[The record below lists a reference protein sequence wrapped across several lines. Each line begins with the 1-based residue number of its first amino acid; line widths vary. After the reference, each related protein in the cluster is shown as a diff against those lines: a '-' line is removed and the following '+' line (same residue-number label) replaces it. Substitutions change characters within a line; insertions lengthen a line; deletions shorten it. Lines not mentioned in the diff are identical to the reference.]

1 MSSADLDL
9 QEYLTDKPVFQIQ
22 ADFIG
27 HTDTQMKIKTI
38 SAKGINSD
46 WEKKTSHNF
55 LSI

>member
-27 HTDTQMKIKTI
+27 QTDTQTKIKTI